1 MELQT
6 RCGHNLVKYI
16 TINNDRITSEHLF
29 NMSELVDYDTSRND
43 CMVFHN
49 YTINRHSIYE
59 TKTGKLVKEFNY
71 EIIDIINDNIIKYYV
86 HPYDTAYDTAHDTA
100 RDTAYINMDTL
111 EAPPTIANPFAIKKT
126 ETNNS
131 ITLTVHSYYA
141 EKRLRFLPRV
151 VIDDMSTTISV
162 VTKNNYCII
171 HSHHSDIKRFKLI
184 TGLTHYFTD
193 IIYECDFNPR
203 MLVLKMNI
211 QSTTKS
217 ALRPKKL
224 VFD

>member
-29 NMSELVDYDTSRND
+29 NMSELVDYDTSHND
-43 CMVFHN
+43 CIVFHN
-49 YTINRHSIYE
+49 YTINKHSIYE

-86 HPYDTAYDTAHDTA
+86 HPH
-100 RDTAYINMDTL
+100 DTAYINMDTL
-111 EAPPTIANPFAIKKT
+111 EAPPTIANPFVIKKT
-126 ETNNS
+126 ETNNA

-151 VIDDMSTTISV
+151 GIELDDMSATISV
-162 VTKNNYCII
+162 VTKDNYCII
-171 HSHHSDIKRFKLI
+171 HSHRSDIKRFKLI

-211 QSTTKS
+211 QSTTKL